1 MKKLGIH
8 VLDFT
13 REYLHNGTRDVFIAN
28 DDWTEVYQVLFG
40 GGTVLGGG
48 ADPKACPQPAEYCTK
63 FCTALG
69 VKQSE
74 LAARATTAP
83 AVVISGADPRVSYSV
98 LAAPPEQP
106 APAALDELLITH
118 DAVGGRRPPPRHPF
132 ATLSLVSRRLA
143 AASHSLV
150 DASNSNAA
158 FASGR
163 FLIPLDQGA
172 SNSCLGVRKLDSSQT
187 VFNIK
192 G

>member
-1 MKKLGIH
+1 MA
-8 VLDFT
+8 
-13 REYLHNGTRDVFIAN
+13 E
-28 DDWTEVYQVLFG
+28 QVG
-40 GGTVLGGG
+40 VG
-48 ADPKACPQPAEYCTK
+48 ACRAEYCIE

-69 VKQSE
+69 VEQSE

-106 APAALDELLITH
+106 APAALDELVTH

-163 FLIPLDQGA
+163 FLIPLVQGA